1 MKKEK
6 EKYSRLKEL
15 LKAADNEY
23 MDEESLDFIENIKK
37 EMQKENPD
45 LLAMQKESEK
55 IGLSKIKLNRR
66 ERRMFKSVNR
76 HKK

>member
-1 MKKEK
+1 MEK

-37 EMQKENPD
+37 EMENKNPD
-45 LLAMQKESEK
+45 LLAMQKESDK
-55 IGLSKIKLNRR
+55 RGLSKIKLNRR
-66 ERRMFKSVNR
+66 ERRMFKSINR

>member
-1 MKKEK
+1 
-6 EKYSRLKEL
+6 
-15 LKAADNEY
+15 

-37 EMQKENPD
+37 EMENKNPD

>member
-1 MKKEK
+1 MEK

-23 MDEESLDFIENIKK
+23 MDEETSDFIDNIKK
-37 EMQKENPD
+37 EMENKNPD
-45 LLAMQKESEK
+45 LLEMQKESEK
-55 IGLSKIKLNRR
+55 RGLSKIKLNRR